1 MARLLGPDGCPWDR
15 EQTLGSLRPYIVEE
29 AFEVADAIDRESP
42 DGIREE
48 LGDQLF
54 LVVFASAIAN
64 ARGLFS
70 LDEVIDGISE
80 KMVRRHPWVFG
91 EERGLTIDGAMARWE
106 AQKATEKRANGALA
120 GVPLAMP
127 ALLRALR
134 VGEKAAAH
142 GYDWADAAGVRAKL
156 DEEVRELDEALACTD
171 ASRIEHELGDVL
183 FTVAN
188 LGRKLGVDPEAA
200 LRGALERFG
209 GRFRGAEREAEALGV
224 TLAELT
230 DEARDEIWR
239 RQKERAP

>member
-120 GVPLAMP
+120 VS
-127 ALLRALR
+127 
-134 VGEKAAAH
+134 GE
-142 GYDWADAAGVRAKL
+142 AAGV
-156 DEEVRELDEALACTD
+156 EVAPSRMEVGENAVVRLPGELDAFDLKFLPPAVVRGEVVEFG
-171 ASRIEHELGDVL
+171 IENGD
-183 FTVAN
+183 
-188 LGRKLGVDPEAA
+188 G
-200 LRGALERFG
+200 
-209 GRFRGAEREAEALGV
+209 
-224 TLAELT
+224 
-230 DEARDEIWR
+230 
-239 RQKERAP
+239 